1 MSKAIGM
8 PRLMRTTSWRA
19 LGLIAVA
26 LVGGAPVASA
36 QQVAQAATSPA
47 GAAKVEEP
55 GVASANFLNPF
66 PENDSWRGLVIGDA
80 MAEGLLGGLLE
91 AFGNEPRLQFQRRH
105 RNFGSLLRGDLDEE
119 LKSLEEQVSKE
130 RVHIAVIM
138 LGVNDRG
145 GTRAPNGRRQP
156 VGSDEWRAQYGAR
169 ADRLVK
175 ALRRKNVAVYWVG
188 LPIMRRE
195 DMSSEAEAMNE
206 VFRERA
212 GSNGSRFIDIFAQT
226 AEDGAFTDRGPDVT
240 GRPARLREQDGVYFT
255 PQGYRKVAFYLERD
269 LKRDMTTARNE
280 RVVPLAG
287 NEAEQKK
294 INPAG
299 AAGLAASAAAGG
311 VAASVLAKGGKAGP
325 IPTARTAPQAL
336 AAGTTILPAQ
346 PADGQAGD
354 QRADHARVAFKQIG
368 SGGREEQVTVDI
380 LRPALPASVV
390 ALVTRRESGDKAS
403 QVGDTVT
410 DTLSNGLM
418 IMRSVTPS
426 ADAQARAGTRG
437 ATSAQPFFRALVKG
451 ERLPSK
457 PGRAD
462 DFRWPREDDLPPPPD
477 ATAGG
482 ATITSPVPLR
492 PAPKGAPRPGRS

>member
-1 MSKAIGM
+1 MSKAIGR
-8 PRLMRTTSWRA
+8 PVLMRTTAWSA
-19 LGLIAVA
+19 LAAAAALLVAADIAA
-26 LVGGAPVASA
+26 A
-36 QQVAQAATSPA
+36 QQPGAAPA
-47 GAAKVEEP
+47 ASAAKVDEP
-55 GVASANFLNPF
+55 GVASANYLAPF
-66 PENDSWRGLVIGDA
+66 PENDTWRALVIGDG
-80 MAEGLLGGLLE
+80 MAEGLLGGILE
-91 AFGNEPRLQFQRRH
+91 AVGNEPRLQFQRKH
-105 RNFGSLLRGDLDEE
+105 RNFGSLLRSDLDDE
-119 LKSLEEQVSKE
+119 LRSIEDQVAKE
-130 RVHIAVIM
+130 RVHIAVLM

-145 GTRAPNGRRQP
+145 GMRAPNGRRLP
-156 VGSDEWRAQYGAR
+156 VGSDEWRAQYAAR
-169 ADRLVK
+169 IDKVVR

-206 VFRERA
+206 LFRERT
-212 GSNGSRFIDIFAQT
+212 GSNGGRFIDIFSQT
-226 AEDGAFTDRGPDVT
+226 GEDGQFTDRGPDVT
-240 GRPARLREQDGVYFT
+240 GKPARLREADGVYFT
-255 PQGYRKVAFYLERD
+255 PQGYRKIAFYLERD

-287 NEAEQKK
+287 NEAEQRK
-294 INPAG
+294 INPGGAAAGPAG
-299 AAGLAASAAAGG
+299 AAQAVAAAAG
-311 VAASVLAKGGKAGP
+311 AKGAKAGP

-346 PADGQAGD
+346 PAEGQSGD
-354 QRADHARVAFKQIG
+354 QRADHARIAFKQVG
-368 SGGREEQVTVDI
+368 ASGREEQITVDI

-426 ADAQARAGTRG
+426 ADAQARPGTR
-437 ATSAQPFFRALVKG
+437 AAPSAQPFFRALVKG
-451 ERLPSK
+451 ERLPPK

-462 DFRWPREDDLPPPPD
+462 DFRWPREDDLPPPPE

-482 ATITSPVPLR
+482 ATITSPVQLR
-492 PAPKGAPRPGRS
+492 PAPKGSPRPGRS